1 MLWVNAIISVS
12 SCLLFCLYFGCAAH
26 CQSQWWSHC
35 QVSPSGLAYAKCSCT
50 SAHICA
56 SSCVVGPLC
65 SLKGVAQCVSL
76 HSVHLLCGQ
85 VSRGKECEFMVFK
98 MRVFPFFSSQIP
110 CVFQCIWD
118 YRQLLSSICDWL
130 TKWGQVKSVLISRS
144 DWTLHPF
151 LV

>member
-1 MLWVNAIISVS
+1 MLWVNAIISIS

-98 MRVFPFFSSQIP
+98 MRVFPFFFPVKYLVCFNVSEITGNFFGPFVIDWQNE
-110 CVFQCIWD
+110 V
-118 YRQLLSSICDWL
+118 RLSLCWFL
-130 TKWGQVKSVLISRS
+130 GQTEPY
-144 DWTLHPF
+144 TLF
-151 LV
+151 